1 LSKKIIAYNS
11 YTINKPITGV
21 GRYTQMLSYL
31 DDKKIYKVGLC
42 FNKFHCWDNGFN
54 EVLSSNIYSK
64 IPKLFWNYFSKNL
77 RNKFEFLH
85 SPFPSLP
92 LFRSK
97 KSIITIHDLIFLTN
111 PEWYSRSELIFIKNS
126 LKYALKNSNYI
137 ICVSESTK
145 NQLIYHFPKVKNKI
159 KVIHNCFPP
168 DFKIESIKNYLPEKS
183 SRLQSI
189 KNHKYLVCPSN
200 RHPRKNL
207 ENTIN
212 GFINSKFK
220 KAGYKL
226 ILTGLNENN
235 FSSRHKFIIDLG
247 YLSDQDYFFLIKN
260 SNGIVYFPYKEGFG
274 LPILDAMMF
283 DKNIYVSKLPV
294 FSEILSN
301 HSMLEEFDNQH
312 SISDYLDEMY
322 IKSENDIS
330 YDKKNFSFKNFQ
342 KRHFE
347 LYNKIFR

>member
-1 LSKKIIAYNS
+1 MSKKIIAYNS